1 MMELLSELYKYK
13 HVSFDLWLTL
23 IKSNPEFK
31 PRRNVLFREF
41 FGIGKPLEEVSAA
54 IRKFDILTNSVNEK
68 VGRNFNTFEI
78 YYLILDALGVDI
90 ETVTA
95 AQLQEYYN
103 LTEALLLEHKPLLL
117 DGAIPQTLEKLRA
130 NGQTLNILSNTAFI
144 KGQSLRTV
152 LAHYGLGNHFTFQAY
167 SDETGYSKPACEMY
181 EHAYTHISRLHTG
194 IEKHEV
200 LHVGDNVVSDYNGA
214 RAFGFSALLIT
225 NNATH
230 EPKLQ
235 PA

>member
-1 MMELLSELYKYK
+1 MTELLPRMQKYR

-31 PRRNVLFREF
+31 PRRNVLFRDF
-41 FGIGKPLEEVSAA
+41 FGISNPLEQVSSA

-78 YYLILDALGVDI
+78 YYLILDALGIDI
-90 ETVTA
+90 ETVTVES
-95 AQLQEYYN
+95 LEEYYN
-103 LTEALLLEHKPLLL
+103 LTEALLMEHKPLLL
-117 DGAIPQTLEKLRA
+117 DDFIPQTLEKLQA

-144 KGQSLRTV
+144 KGKSLRAV
-152 LAHYGLGNHFTFQAY
+152 LAHYGLDAYFTFQVY
-167 SDETGYSKPACEMY
+167 SDEIGYSKPAREMY
-181 EHAYTHISRLHTG
+181 EHAYTHISRLHPG
-194 IEKHEV
+194 IGKHEV
-200 LHVGDNVVSDYNGA
+200 LHIGDNPVSDYEGA
-214 RAFGFSALLIT
+214 IKFGFDSLLIPYS
-225 NNATH
+225 TH